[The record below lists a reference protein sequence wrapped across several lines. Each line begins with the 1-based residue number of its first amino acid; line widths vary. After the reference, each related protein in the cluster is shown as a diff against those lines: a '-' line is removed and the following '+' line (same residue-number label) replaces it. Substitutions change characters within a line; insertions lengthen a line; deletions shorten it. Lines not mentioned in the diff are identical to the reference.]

1 MAKPAS
7 PDWPLCDEWAI
18 GIDPYNWT
26 LYRRLP
32 KKGGGY
38 GRWNPVG
45 FYPSVESLLKG
56 LVQKLSRSKPLD
68 DDLLSHVEAVYE
80 AVESRAARFLALLEQ
95 SPYPTLR
102 QANSRPQT
110 SQREAIA

>member
-1 MAKPAS
+1 MAKSVSPA
-7 PDWPLCDEWAI
+7 WPLCDEWAI

-38 GRWNPVG
+38 SRWNPVG

-56 LVQKLSRSKPLD
+56 LVRKLSRAEPLD
-68 DDLLSHVEAVYE
+68 DDLLSHAEAVYE
-80 AVESRAARFLALLEQ
+80 AVESRAARFLAQLEQ
-95 SPYPTLR
+95 TPYPTLR
-102 QANSRPQT
+102 QANFWPQT
-110 SQREAIA
+110 SQREPIA